1 MVTRLR
7 VSLVEAMEIV
17 QFVSKLLQVVQLALS
32 S

>member
-17 QFVSKLLQVVQLALS
+17 QFVSKLLQAVQLALS